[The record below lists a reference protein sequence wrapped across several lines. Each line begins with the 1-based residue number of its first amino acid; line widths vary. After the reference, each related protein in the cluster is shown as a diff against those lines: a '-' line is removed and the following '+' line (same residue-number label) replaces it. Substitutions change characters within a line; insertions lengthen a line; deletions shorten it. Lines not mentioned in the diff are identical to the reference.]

1 MHAGVIQK
9 RGSDVAWMASF
20 ICSINIQ
27 SGSPGCKSN
36 PYFTK
41 QAEVMR
47 LIASWTAEYRID
59 RCVWNQ
65 FCPYIFTNSTIT
77 HICKIHTHSRAIMIY

>member
-20 ICSINIQ
+20 IYSINIQ

-36 PYFTK
+36 SYFIK
-41 QAEVMR
+41 QED
-47 LIASWTAEYRID
+47 SNYTETNHQSRI
-59 RCVWNQ
+59 
-65 FCPYIFTNSTIT
+65 FAKFI
-77 HICKIHTHSRAIMIY
+77 HIQVPL